1 LKPIRVTTDMLFRRD
16 DLMGTQIQALLQE
29 HLDDMHS
36 QSPPES
42 VHALDVSRLRG
53 PDIHFWS
60 LWSQDGSLLGCGA
73 LKWLDAGHGEI
84 KSMRTVHAQR
94 GKGLGSAMLAHLL
107 EQARA
112 LGLRRL
118 SLETGTQP
126 GFASARRLYERH
138 GFVECPPFADYVL
151 DPNSVFMTLVL
162 DGQARGEG
170 T

>member
-1 LKPIRVTTDMLFRRD
+1 MLFRRD
-16 DLMGTQIQALLQE
+16 DLLGNEIQALLQE
-29 HLDDMHS
+29 HLADMHS

-42 VHALDVSRLRG
+42 VHALDVGRLRG

-60 LWSQDGSLLGCGA
+60 LWSQDGLLLGCGA
-73 LKWLDAGHGEI
+73 LKLIDAGHGEV
-84 KSMRTVHAQR
+84 KSMRTVQAHR
-94 GKGLGSAMLAHLL
+94 GKGLGAAMLEHLL

-138 GFVECPPFADYVL
+138 GFVECPPFADYL
-151 DPNSVFMTLVL
+151 PDPNSVFMTLVL
-162 DGQARGEG
+162 HGPARGECA
-170 T
+170 